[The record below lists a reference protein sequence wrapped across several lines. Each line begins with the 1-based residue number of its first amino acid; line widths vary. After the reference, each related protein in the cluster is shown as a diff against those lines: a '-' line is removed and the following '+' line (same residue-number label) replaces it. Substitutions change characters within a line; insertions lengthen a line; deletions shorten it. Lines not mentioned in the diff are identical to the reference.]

1 MKKFYKSI
9 VSNFFKF
16 FYGDVQFIHEKSENF
31 LLLSMI
37 KDGKKYT
44 VYKVPNCRIYTDTI
58 HDTAYLY
65 KNKIINNISF
75 QIRNKANADIKKN
88 SVFNKGTPKILKKLN
103 GSTASLLTGG
113 GGNNNYWH
121 WMYDSL
127 SRIYFFEKKF
137 KLNYFDFFLV
147 PDKKYKF
154 QNETLK
160 LLGIEKKSISSK
172 QYKHIFSNEV
182 VATNHPW
189 QSSNSAHKDIENIPK
204 WISIW
209 LRKKFLKFKSKKKF
223 YEKIYIDRSDSQHI
237 ERKIINENEIK
248 MFLIKKKFKILR
260 LSEFSIIDQIGIFN
274 SAKIIIGNHGAGF
287 TNLIFCK
294 KNTRV
299 IEFRD
304 VNTAKLFKKIS
315 KDLGLNYKSILG
327 QQVGRD
333 KRNQNNNLVVSLK
346 KINNLIS

>member
-1 MKKFYKSI
+1 MDFY
-9 VSNFFKF
+9 
-16 FYGDVQFIHEKSENF
+16 
-31 LLLSMI
+31 
-37 KDGKKYT
+37 
-44 VYKVPNCRIYTDTI
+44 
-58 HDTAYLY
+58 
-65 KNKIINNISF
+65 
-75 QIRNKANADIKKN
+75 
-88 SVFNKGTPKILKKLN
+88 
-103 GSTASLLTGG
+103 
-113 GGNNNYWH
+113 
-121 WMYDSL
+121 
-127 SRIYFFEKKF
+127 
-137 KLNYFDFFLV
+137 LV
-147 PDKKYKF
+147 
-154 QNETLK
+154 
-160 LLGIEKKSISSK
+160 
-172 QYKHIFSNEV
+172 
-182 VATNHPW
+182 
-189 QSSNSAHKDIENIPK
+189 
-204 WISIW
+204 
-209 LRKKFLKFKSKKKF
+209 KKKI